1 MLVWSLVNRKLIGH
15 HHHRLC
21 IAKRYHQ
28 SETIDKALQG
38 AHMHGKYAH
47 LHLWPKTSI
56 LKSFISLLIF
66 TSYLFGV
73 KFSILQFC
81 SLLIFYTYNFFECIL
96 HDIWNGINGYNSYG
110 NLLSNEFTTVTIET
124 IKVNDSSYS
133 KTIGFVKKIIFS

>member
-73 KFSILQFC
+73 KFSTLEFC
-81 SLLIFYTYNFFECIL
+81 CLLVFYTYTFFEYMLSTLVLSTIGASKSL
-96 HDIWNGINGYNSYG
+96 GAVALGFIW
-110 NLLSNEFTTVTIET
+110 LF
-124 IKVNDSSYS
+124 KVNITSSIIYTGWVETDW
-133 KTIGFVKKIIFS
+133 TI